1 MAYEAFGQEGDR
13 PLLLV
18 MGLATQ
24 MLAWHV
30 DLCHELVS
38 RGFYVVRFD
47 NRDVGLSSRVT
58 GGPRPDITKAFSG
71 DHSTASY
78 TLEDMADDAVGLLD
92 ALGIERAH
100 VVGASMG
107 GFIAQL
113 VAVRHPEKVVT
124 LCSIMSS
131 TGNPEVGQP
140 TQEAISVL
148 LLPLP
153 PDRESYVE
161 RALQVARVIGSPGY
175 PASDEY
181 VRQRA
186 GAAFDRSFYPEGAL
200 RQFQAVMAQSDRTE
214 ALGKVTVPTLVV
226 HGAGDP
232 LVMPTGGEA
241 TAKAVPG
248 AELLVV
254 EGMGHDLPEPLWPQI
269 VDAVAANARKAKGA
283 EGDVDAEGGP
293 VEASLGE
300 GGKAASGIAP

>member
-1 MAYEAFGQEGDR
+1 MPRAQANGIELEYDTFGSSDD
-13 PLLLV
+13 PALLLI
-18 MGLATQ
+18 MGFSAQMTYWPEPFCRALAE
-24 MLAWHV
+24 H
-30 DLCHELVS
+30 
-38 RGFYVVRFD
+38 GFYVVRFD
-47 NRDVGLSSRVT
+47 NRDVGLS
-58 GGPRPDITKAFSG
+58 TKVES
-71 DHSTASY
+71 STSSPPY

-107 GFIAQL
+107 GFLAQL

-140 TQEAISVL
+140 TERALAAL
-148 LLPLP
+148 LVPPP
-153 PDRESYVE
+153 PDREGFVA
-161 RALQVARVIGSPGY
+161 RALEVARVIGSPGY
-175 PASDEY
+175 PASDDY

-214 ALGKVTVPTLVV
+214 ALGKVAVPTLVV

-232 LVMPTGGEA
+232 LVTPSGGEA

-248 AELLVV
+248 AELLMV

-269 VDAVAANARKAKGA
+269 VDAIAANARKADG
-283 EGDVDAEGGP
+283 GVDAEGGP